1 MREKH
6 IYHGIDAANPRTEVE
21 VEPMVAQQLGLLPD
35 EPAPPEPAVVA
46 PVRTRRASTVAS
58 IFASG
63 PQPADLES
71 PASF

>member
-1 MREKH
+1 
-6 IYHGIDAANPRTEVE
+6 
-21 VEPMVAQQLGLLPD
+21 MVAQQLGLLPD

-46 PVRTRRASTVAS
+46 PVGTRRASTVAS
-58 IFASG
+58 IFAAG